1 MDRKLETQRWTPRKV
16 VLLSFVVLVCT
27 ITLYSLFAELS
38 TPKLRV
44 AQERLRIAT
53 VERAAF
59 REFVAVTGNV
69 VPLRTVFL
77 ETSEGG
83 RIEEIATEAGS
94 VVRAG
99 QPVVRLT
106 NTDLQLE
113 VMRREDQL
121 LEQRNQ
127 LVNTQQLMEQ
137 EQSAFERQL
146 AELDFEI
153 LKQNRSFERDKS
165 LYEEN
170 LIPLLQFELSQDE
183 LEFLRESRH
192 RAIERET
199 QEKRFR
205 QARVQQMSE
214 AVARMERNSRLAQEK
229 LEDLV
234 IRSPIDGQL
243 TSLDAEVGQT
253 KAAGEQIGQ
262 VDATD
267 GFKIRA
273 EIDQHFLSRIEIGQT
288 ATMSLGG
295 DGGFSAQVVK
305 IYPEVMDGRFEIDL
319 HFVGSP
325 PERIRRGQ
333 ILHLRLELG
342 DATDQLV
349 LPRGPFFQET
359 GGQWAFVLDPS
370 GQTAVRKAI
379 RLGRQNP
386 DYFEVVQGL
395 EAGDRV
401 IVSSYDHLAEFDE
414 LVLEEP
420 SP

>member
-53 VERAAF
+53 VERAPF

-183 LEFLRESRH
+183 LEFLRESRQ

-267 GFKIRA
+267 GFQIRA

-288 ATMSLGG
+288 ATLSLGG

-414 LVLEEP
+414 LVLEES